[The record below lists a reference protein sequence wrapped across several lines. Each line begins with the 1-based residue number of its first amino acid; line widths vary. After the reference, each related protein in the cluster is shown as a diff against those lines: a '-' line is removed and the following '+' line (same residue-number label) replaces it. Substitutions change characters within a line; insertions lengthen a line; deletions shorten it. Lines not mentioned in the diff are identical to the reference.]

1 MIEFSSGFLS
11 SVRQRALRSRVWFK
25 ALNSAERA
33 ILTLAPKCVDAVK
46 SPMLVD
52 FVAKIIVKVTEALR
66 SPLERFRNKVA
77 LPLAEK
83 ISRTAQKWGNSQA
96 ENWASDKGF
105 IQYLAVC
112 KFNDVTVFR

>member
-1 MIEFSSGFLS
+1 MIEFSSGFLL
-11 SVRQRALRSRVWFK
+11 SVRQRALQSRVWFK

-52 FVAKIIVKVTEALR
+52 FVAKIIVKVTEALH
-66 SPLERFRNKVA
+66 SPLERFRSQVA
-77 LPLAEK
+77 VPLAEK
-83 ISRTAQKWGNSQA
+83 IAFLAQKWGHRSA
-96 ENWASDKGF
+96 YTWALDKSF

-112 KFNDVTVFR
+112 KFNDI

>member
-1 MIEFSSGFLS
+1 MVEFSSSFLL

-66 SPLERFRNKVA
+66 SPLERFRNQVA
-77 LPLAEK
+77 VPLAEK
-83 ISRTAQKWGNSQA
+83 ISQIAQRWGNVQA
-96 ENWASDKGF
+96 KKWASDKGF
-105 IQYLAVC
+105 VQYLAVC